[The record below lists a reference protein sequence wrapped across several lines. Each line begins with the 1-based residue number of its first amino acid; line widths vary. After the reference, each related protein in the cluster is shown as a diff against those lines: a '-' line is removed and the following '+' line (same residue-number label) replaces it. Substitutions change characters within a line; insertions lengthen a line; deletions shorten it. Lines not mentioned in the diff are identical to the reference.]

1 MNRWVIKYYKMGLY
15 TKEDLN
21 LFLSVGYLTQD
32 EYNEL
37 TTQQADIV

>member
-1 MNRWVIKYYKMGLY
+1 MNRWVVKYFKMGIY

-21 LFLSVGYLTQD
+21 LFLSVGYLTQE

-37 TTQQADIV
+37 TTE